1 MLAGKIGY
9 FRASLDPAAAAY
21 IAAVEAADG
30 QALEPAV
37 RTAINNFV
45 VGCKADGIWSAIKA
59 SCILCGS
66 RTLSGA
72 LVPLVGTAPTNF
84 NFVAA
89 DYNRKTGLVGNGT
102 TKYLD
107 TNRTGNADPQDSTH
121 MAFYFGSARGT
132 GAYMGAGATANGTTQ
147 ISSGTGSNV
156 DFRCRSGTAA
166 SISSAS
172 TVGFVGISRAES
184 ASFATRIV
192 GASATQSIASQ
203 TPLAVNHLLLAR
215 NNSSGVAGFFSNSR
229 ISYYSI
235 GEGLTLASL
244 DSRVTA
250 LYNAI
255 GAAIVPQVSNAD
267 AQSWINRVYDNG
279 GTVST
284 STANAVN
291 TFCNSID
298 SAGIRDRFYRLNLF
312 CGTDLSACLVPL
324 YRGQSLGGTQFGN
337 ATDTNNN
344 FVSGDYAETG
354 STGGLNS
361 NSGVKTLN
369 TGVNPVTVGIS
380 FNNTH
385 MSAYLPVAAS
395 GIAVGRDST
404 NSRAWHIYP
413 SFNAGNG
420 FYRSGGTANSGIES
434 VAYSDKTGHILATR
448 TSSSSA
454 AFYRKG
460 VSVGTNNAISNVDAF
475 ASNAPGD
482 TLIFGTNF
490 VFNGRLAS
498 YSLGVGMTASDAAAF
513 NSAMQAFQA
522 ALSRNA

>member
-9 FRASLDPAAAAY
+9 FRATAHP
-21 IAAVEAADG
+21 EAASW
-30 QALEPAV
+30 
-37 RTAINNFV
+37 RTRV
-45 VGCKADGIWSAIKA
+45 
-59 SCILCGS
+59 
-66 RTLSGA
+66 
-72 LVPLVGTAPTNF
+72 
-84 NFVAA
+84 
-89 DYNRKTGLVGNGT
+89 
-102 TKYLD
+102 
-107 TNRTGNADPQDSTH
+107 
-121 MAFYFGSARGT
+121 
-132 GAYMGAGATANGTTQ
+132 
-147 ISSGTGSNV
+147 
-156 DFRCRSGTAA
+156 
-166 SISSAS
+166 
-172 TVGFVGISRAES
+172 
-184 ASFATRIV
+184 
-192 GASATQSIASQ
+192 IA
-203 TPLAVNHLLLAR
+203 
-215 NNSSGVAGFFSNSR
+215 
-229 ISYYSI
+229 
-235 GEGLTLASL
+235 
-244 DSRVTA
+244 
-250 LYNAI
+250 
-255 GAAIVPQVSNAD
+255 
-267 AQSWINRVYDNG
+267 NG
-279 GTVST
+279 GTVSA
-284 STANAVN
+284 STFAAVE
-291 TFCNSID
+291 TFCRAID
-298 SAGIRDRFYRLNLF
+298 TAGIRSRFFRLNLF
-312 CGTDLSACLVPL
+312 AGTGLASALVPL

-361 NSGVKTLN
+361 NSGAKTLN

-395 GIAVGRDST
+395 GMAVGRDSI